1 MAHVDISVN
10 GRSYTLTC
18 EAGEEEHLRE
28 LAAHV
33 DRKVTTLS
41 NSFGQIGDAR
51 LLLMAALLTT
61 EEYLA
66 AMQRLDAQA
75 KEIIDLA
82 RSDEIAA
89 EAVEAAAGQVEAIA
103 ARLVAA

>member
-41 NSFGQIGDAR
+41 QSFGQIGDAR
-51 LLLMAALLTT
+51 LLLMAALLMT
-61 EEYLA
+61 EEHFA
-66 AMQRLDAQA
+66 TVQQLDAQA
-75 KEIIDLA
+75 KAMIDLA

-89 EAVEAAAGQVEAIA
+89 EAIEAATKQVEGIA
-103 ARLVAA
+103 ARLAAA